1 MENKTTTELLEL
13 LHEAPKEKEKCYD
26 EFWSSGG
33 KYEQIMAE
41 LESREPFL
49 QILGKDWD
57 TSIPA
62 LFEKIELLE
71 EEVKKLKRHKHD
83 KNSGDVLIRI

>member
-1 MENKTTTELLEL
+1 MENKKTTELIDL
-13 LHEAPKEKEKCYD
+13 LNNLSEEKEDWKV
-26 EFWSSGG
+26 GG
-33 KYEQIMAE
+33 KYEEIMGE
-41 LESREPFL
+41 LETREPFL

-62 LFEKIELLE
+62 LLEKIEDLE

-83 KNSGDVLIRI
+83 DKTGDVLIRI